1 MGIVIKAFIIPAS
14 DMYLALTA
22 GQRYPEFYVDDLTD
36 FLMRWALA
44 RSPFYKEEIEAWS
57 D

>member
-14 DMYLALTA
+14 DIYLALTT
-22 GQRYPEFYVDDLTD
+22 GQRYPEFYTDDLTD
-36 FLMRWALA
+36 FFTRWALA
-44 RSPFYKEEIEAWS
+44 HSPFYKEEIEAWS